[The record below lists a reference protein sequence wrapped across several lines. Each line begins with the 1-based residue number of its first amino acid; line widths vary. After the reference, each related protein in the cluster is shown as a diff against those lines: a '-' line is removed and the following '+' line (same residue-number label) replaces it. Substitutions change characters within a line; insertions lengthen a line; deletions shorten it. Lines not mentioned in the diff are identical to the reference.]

1 MATIRLRTN
10 GPIVFE
16 NMETTTPGIFA
27 CGNVVHVHDLVDYV
41 SAESE
46 YAGASAA
53 EYVRAAGRM
62 AVSGRTQLEIRTG
75 PGLTYTVPQL
85 VRLPLPADRLGIY
98 FRTNRVYGKC
108 RIDVSA
114 LSGENRRLIQSFPKE
129 YMTPGEMQRI
139 SLPGDRLKDQDCSAL
154 LLECQEG

>member
-1 MATIRLRTN
+1 
-10 GPIVFE
+10 
-16 NMETTTPGIFA
+16 METTTPGIFA

-53 EYVRAAGRM
+53 EYVRMQANAAPSADSRK
-62 AVSGRTQLEIRTG
+62 QLEIRTG

-85 VRLPLPADRLGIY
+85 VRLPLPGDRLGIY
-98 FRTNRVYGKC
+98 FRTNRVYGNC

-129 YMTPGEMQRI
+129 YMAPGEMQRI
-139 SLPGDRLKDQDCSAL
+139 SLPGDRLKDQDSFAL
-154 LLECQEG
+154 LLECREG

>member
-1 MATIRLRTN
+1 M
-10 GPIVFE
+10 
-16 NMETTTPGIFA
+16 A

-53 EYVRAAGRM
+53 EYVRAAGRT

-85 VRLPLPADRLGIY
+85 VRLPLPGDRLGIY

-114 LSGENRRLIQSFPKE
+114 LSGENRPADSVLPQGIYDAGRNAADQPSRRPLE
-129 YMTPGEMQRI
+129 RPGLLRALTGMPGRI
-139 SLPGDRLKDQDCSAL
+139 RKGLKP
-154 LLECQEG
+154 

>member
-1 MATIRLRTN
+1 MCMTWWITSRRKAN
-10 GPIVFE
+10 
-16 NMETTTPGIFA
+16 TPEPPQPSMSGQP
-27 CGNVVHVHDLVDYV
+27 
-41 SAESE
+41 AE
-46 YAGASAA
+46 
-53 EYVRAAGRM
+53 R

-85 VRLPLPADRLGIY
+85 VRLPLPGDRLGIY

-154 LLECQEG
+154 LLECREG